1 MDHEISPSLRLRAI
15 VQSSAAGC
23 SWCFVGLMETVF
35 PARRWRLAMT
45 SSLRLSTLVLTA
57 SACALAC
64 LPRSAWS
71 AARPSSAESAGT
83 QQPTP
88 VAPRSSSSSAS
99 SPEVIIPGPLRS
111 FLRMAG
117 ISQKVSRQE
126 VLPLTARNVVM
137 YGYQDVRARTGKP
150 TEFLILLR
158 RYIDQARELQ
168 ALAGPAGAIRVS
180 KCGESKSLLMVIGYR
195 LRQPCGPDTSVETS
209 DPDRAFLTID
219 SGFPLADLEETL
231 RGGKP
236 FTYAY
241 SSTRVPYSSRRATG
255 PRPRRSKEALEKR
268 GTGMCSTRFCE
279 TQFSLA
285 CIGQWRASTQ
295 KPEMPC
301 GHPRDW

>member
-1 MDHEISPSLRLRAI
+1 
-15 VQSSAAGC
+15 
-23 SWCFVGLMETVF
+23 
-35 PARRWRLAMT
+35 MT
-45 SSLRLSTLVLTA
+45 SSLRLSALVLTA

-64 LPRSAWS
+64 LPRSARS
-71 AARPSSAESAGT
+71 AALASSSESQGT
-83 QQPTP
+83 QQSAS
-88 VAPRSSSSSAS
+88 VASHSSSSSTAS
-99 SPEVIIPGPLRS
+99 SAEIVIPGPLRS

-137 YGYQDVRARTGKP
+137 YGYQDVQARTGKA

-168 ALAGPAGAIRVS
+168 ALAGSAGVIRVS
-180 KCGESKSLLMVIGYR
+180 KCDESKSLLMIIGYR

-236 FTYAY
+236 FSYAY
-241 SSTRVPYSSRRATG
+241 PSAHVPMMFTPSEWATLDKNKPTKPDTSFLDTLLRDPLLDRLYWSLSRID
-255 PRPRRSKEALEKR
+255 S
-268 GTGMCSTRFCE
+268 E
-279 TQFSLA
+279 TAESL
-285 CIGQWRASTQ
+285 
-295 KPEMPC
+295 
-301 GHPRDW
+301 